1 MLVLI
6 NVVLIFFCGYIARKQ
21 FKMGNSFLGW
31 LNLLASAMNLAAVMI
46 QIL

>member
-6 NVVLIFFCGYIARKQ
+6 SVVLIFFSGYIAHKQ
-21 FKMGNSFLGW
+21 FKLGNSFLGW
-31 LNLLASAMNLAAVMI
+31 SNLLASAMNLAAVMI